1 MERLNSIGLFPA
13 SAVTLNPPSVLLN
26 IGNLNRTEGFEQDW
40 KLPGLLCS
48 RSTAASFHWTIRLY
62 SNRLSRRGPASRDG
76 VLLPT
81 SPALPGESGTTTIGM
96 LNTNTLKR
104 I

>member
-1 MERLNSIGLFPA
+1 METLSSIGLFPA

-26 IGNLNRTEGFEQDW
+26 SGNLNRTEGFEQDW

-62 SNRLSRRGPASRDG
+62 SNGLSRRGLASRSDTTYPR
-76 VLLPT
+76 LPHF
-81 SPALPGESGTTTIGM
+81 LEGGES
-96 LNTNTLKR
+96 R
-104 I
+104 R